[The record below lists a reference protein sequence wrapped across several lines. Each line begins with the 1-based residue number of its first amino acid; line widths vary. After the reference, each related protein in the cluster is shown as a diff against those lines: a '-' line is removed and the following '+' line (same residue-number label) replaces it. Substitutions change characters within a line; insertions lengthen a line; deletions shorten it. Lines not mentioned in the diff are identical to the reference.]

1 MTGCIFTI
9 IAFPFVGEAFGRL
22 LGPAQRYLAGAGLTG
37 TWLFLAGVAGLRV
50 STAALIL
57 FASAAL
63 VITLRQRTET
73 SERLRYPLLP
83 TVILG
88 CLAAWLLWT
97 SSIVP
102 LADYDGRAFWLLK
115 AKALAHEQHVDGPF
129 FQLKTTS
136 SPRNQY
142 PLLLPLDAALTMIVG
157 RQLEEWHARWLYV
170 CFGIAFA
177 LEIRRQIGRLFSPA
191 LGAWCGAA
199 LLSLPTVVSPDVGA
213 ASAGGDVALGG
224 FIAAAF
230 FDMVAA
236 ESPLRFGMWLSF
248 AALTKNEGFPAAV
261 LLLAVGAFTFR
272 RRIATAAVPLIVT
285 LGALFVWKA
294 RVPRSD
300 ESPFARLLFELP
312 SHHTRFWGFLA
323 AFGKQPASLRTWG
336 LFWLLFLVA
345 IVILMVQ
352 SEWRPLVITGAVI
365 LPMVVLYSAVVAVT
379 DWEPGVIIGLA
390 PRLLVHLLGPAFY
403 AIASAWHHYMRNTPN
418 RGSSIGALYVI
429 ERPRPR

>member
-9 IAFPFVGEAFGRL
+9 IAFPFVGEAFGRM
-22 LGPAQRYLAGAGLTG
+22 LGPVQRYLAGAGLTG
-37 TWLFLAGVAGLRV
+37 TWLFLAGLAGLRV
-50 STAALIL
+50 SAAALIL
-57 FASAAL
+57 FVSAAL
-63 VITLRQRTET
+63 VIALRQWTGTRQW
-73 SERLRYPLLP
+73 SRYPLLP

-97 SSIVP
+97 SSVVP

-115 AKALAHEQHVDGPF
+115 AKALAHEQHIDGPF

-142 PLLLPLDAALTMIVG
+142 PLLLPLDAALTMIAG

-199 LLSLPTVVSPDVGA
+199 LLSLPAILSPDVGA
-213 ASAGGDVALGG
+213 ASAGSDVALGA

-230 FDMVAA
+230 FEVVAA
-236 ESPLRFGMWLSF
+236 ESPLRLGMWLGF
-248 AALTKNEGFPAAV
+248 AALTKSEGFPAAV
-261 LLLAVGAFTFR
+261 LLLALGAITFR
-272 RRIATAAVPLIVT
+272 RRIAIAAAPLIVT
-285 LGALFVWKA
+285 LGALFIWRA

-300 ESPFARLLFELP
+300 ESPFARLILDLP
-312 SHHTRFWGFLA
+312 SHRTRLFEFLA
-323 AFGKQPASLRTWG
+323 AFARQPFSLRTWG
-336 LFWLLFLVA
+336 ILWLLFLVA
-345 IVILMVQ
+345 MAVLMIKR
-352 SEWRPLVITGAVI
+352 EWRPLLITGAVI
-365 LPMVVLYSAVVAVT
+365 LPMVLLYSAVVAVT
-379 DWEPGVIIGLA
+379 DWEPGVIVALA

-403 AIASAWHHYMRNTPN
+403 AIASAAALGHIRNTPN
-418 RGSSIGALYVI
+418 RGSSIGAL
-429 ERPRPR
+429 

>member
-9 IAFPFVGEAFGRL
+9 IAFPFVGEAFGRI

-37 TWLFLAGVAGLRV
+37 TWLFLAGLAGLRV

-63 VITLRQRTET
+63 VILLHQRTRT
-73 SERLRYPLLP
+73 HQRMQYPLLP

-115 AKALAHEQHVDGPF
+115 AKALAREQHIDGPF

-157 RQLEEWHARWLYV
+157 RQLEEWEARWLYV

-177 LEIRRQIGRLFSPA
+177 FEIRRQIGRFFSPA

-199 LLSLPTVVSPDVGA
+199 LLSLPTILSHDFGA
-213 ASAGGDVALGG
+213 ASAGSDVALGA

-230 FDMVAA
+230 FDIVAA
-236 ESPLRFGMWLSF
+236 DSPLRFGMWLSF
-248 AALTKNEGFPAAV
+248 ATLTKSEGFPAAV
-261 LLLAVGAFTFR
+261 LLLTLGTFAFR
-272 RRIATAAVPLIVT
+272 RRIAAAAAPLIVT
-285 LGALFVWKA
+285 LCALFIWRA

-300 ESPFARLLFELP
+300 ESPFARLMLDLP
-312 SHHTRFWGFLA
+312 SHRTRFWEFLA
-323 AFGKQPASLRTWG
+323 AFGKQPLSLRTWG

-345 IVILMVQ
+345 MAVLVIQ
-352 SEWRPLVITGAVI
+352 KEWRPLLITGAVI
-365 LPMVVLYSAVVAVT
+365 LPMVTLYSAVVAVT
-379 DWEPGVIIGLA
+379 DWESGVITDLA

-403 AIASAWHHYMRNTPN
+403 AIAAAVAS
-418 RGSSIGALYVI
+418 
-429 ERPRPR
+429 RPLHPEDAEPRLFDRCVVGD